1 MSSASGSTSRI
12 ERFGPFWFDLD
23 RSTLYRGNEPVIL
36 ARKRLEVLQL
46 LAEHAGTI
54 VRKEEIIERVWPNQ
68 HIDENNLTL
77 QIFNL
82 RRDLEDDPKRP
93 TYIITAPGIGYLL
106 RTDKIVPPPPAETG
120 SASSNPSE
128 SNGDESPRL
137 PGVARFRTR
146 LLVGAIAVFCL
157 GIGLLIGYISWN
169 ANRPTVAKIS
179 SFTSLPGLEGEPA
192 FSPDGSMLVFS
203 SEGEG
208 GSNRDLYL
216 KRRDGEEPI
225 RLTTHPEM
233 DTQPVWSPDGRQIAF
248 LRRNQDNW
256 ALATLVVLTYP
267 AGSDGTADEK
277 EIAAAG
283 EGLDWSP
290 DGKYF
295 VTGDVPEMDAKS
307 AAQTDSS
314 RGLCLISVDGSE
326 KRVIT
331 SRLAGEV
338 IQDFNPRFSPDGRW
352 IAFLRSR
359 DRETSLAD
367 LFVLDREKEGA
378 PDATRQ
384 LTFDRRRITDLRW
397 MPDGRSLIIASDRD
411 EQRRLWQIPVSNG
424 KPAGKPRI
432 VTTIEA
438 KVENF
443 VLTRNGEVLAFTE
456 QLEDTTIEI
465 RRLGG
470 LADGYPCLINSSS
483 TEDSPRFSPDGKRL
497 VFCSGRTGRN
507 ELWIAR
513 SDCTGLAML
522 NTFQGPGGTGSPRWS
537 PDGETIAFDRRDGN
551 LINVF
556 TLHLPGIS
564 NGTKPQ
570 GLGIDDHSNLMPAW
584 SHDGRQIYFQSSR
597 NGEQQIWRQELASGR
612 QSQVTTV
619 GGNEAIESTDGETL
633 FFTRKDYLWR
643 RDQKNGVEK
652 PIVELE
658 NFPVRR
664 YWGIVGRGI
673 YFVPRTSDIRPFV
686 YRFDLQTQRI
696 EKVMEVGGFPART
709 VPGLSVTA
717 DEKLLAISYISYSM
731 GDIKLATGWK
741 KF

>member
-1 MSSASGSTSRI
+1 
-12 ERFGPFWFDLD
+12 
-23 RSTLYRGNEPVIL
+23 
-36 ARKRLEVLQL
+36 L

-54 VRKEEIIERVWPNQ
+54 VRKEEIFDRVWPNQ
-68 HIDENNLTL
+68 HIDENNLNL

-93 TYIITAPGIGYLL
+93 TYILTAPGIGYLL
-106 RTDKIVPPPPAETG
+106 RTDKVIPPPPAETG
-120 SASSNPSE
+120 ESTSNPSE
-128 SNGDESPRL
+128 SDGDESPQL
-137 PGVARFRTR
+137 PGGVWFRSH
-146 LLVGAIAVFCL
+146 LLVGVIAAFCL
-157 GIGLLIGYISWN
+157 GIGLLIGYIGWN
-169 ANRPTVAKIS
+169 ANRPAVAKIS

-225 RLTTHPEM
+225 RLTTHPEI
-233 DTQPVWSPDGRQIAF
+233 DTQPAWSPDGRQIAF
-248 LRRNQDNW
+248 LRRNQANW
-256 ALATLVVLTYP
+256 AMTMLVVLTYP
-267 AGSDGTADEK
+267 GGSNSTADEK

-290 DGKYF
+290 DGKFF
-295 VTGDVPEMDAKS
+295 VTGVVSEMDAK
-307 AAQTDSS
+307 TDSG

-331 SRLAGEV
+331 SPLSGEV
-338 IQDFNPRFSPDGRW
+338 TLDFNPRFSPDGRW
-352 IAFLRSR
+352 IAFQRSR
-359 DRETSLAD
+359 DQETSLSD
-367 LFVLDREKEGA
+367 LYVLDLEKEGSA
-378 PDATRQ
+378 DATTQ

-397 MPDGRSLIIASDRD
+397 MPDGRSLIIASYRD
-411 EQRRLWQIPVSNG
+411 DQHRLWQIPINNG
-424 KPAGKPRI
+424 KPAGMPQI

-443 VLTRNGEVLAFTE
+443 DLTRNGKVLAFTE

-470 LADGYPCLINSSS
+470 PADGYPCLINSSS
-483 TEDSPRFSPDGKRL
+483 TEDSPRFSPDGERL
-497 VFCSGRTGRN
+497 VFCSGRTGRD
-507 ELWIAR
+507 ELWTAR

-522 NTFQGPGGTGSPRWS
+522 HTFEEPGGTGSPRWS
-537 PDGETIAFDRRDGN
+537 PDGETIAFDGRAGQRDGN

-564 NGTKPQ
+564 NGAKPQ
-570 GLGIDDHSNLMPAW
+570 GLGIDDHSNFMPAW

-597 NGEQQIWRQELASGR
+597 NGEPQIWRQELASGR

-619 GGNEAIESTDGETL
+619 GGDEAIESADGETL
-633 FFTRKDYLWR
+633 FFARKGYLWR
-643 RDQKNGVEK
+643 RDQKDGVEK

-664 YWGIVGRGI
+664 YWCVVGRGI
-673 YFVPRTSDIRPFV
+673 YFVPRTSDIRPVV
-686 YRFDLQTQRI
+686 YRFDLQTHRI

-709 VPGLSVTA
+709 VPGLSVTP

-731 GDIKLATGWK
+731 GDIKLAEGWI

>member
-1 MSSASGSTSRI
+1 M
-12 ERFGPFWFDLD
+12 
-23 RSTLYRGNEPVIL
+23 
-36 ARKRLEVLQL
+36 

-54 VRKEEIIERVWPNQ
+54 VRKEEIFDRVWPNQ
-68 HIDENNLTL
+68 HIDENNLNL

-93 TYIITAPGIGYLL
+93 TYILTAPGIGYLL
-106 RTDKIVPPPPAETG
+106 RTDKVIPPPPAETG
-120 SASSNPSE
+120 ESTSNPSE
-128 SNGDESPRL
+128 SDGDESPQL
-137 PGVARFRTR
+137 PGGVWFRSH
-146 LLVGAIAVFCL
+146 LLVGVIAAFCL
-157 GIGLLIGYISWN
+157 GIGLLIGYIGWN
-169 ANRPTVAKIS
+169 ANRPAVAKIS

-225 RLTTHPEM
+225 RLTSHPEI
-233 DTQPVWSPDGRQIAF
+233 DTQPAWSPDGRQIAF
-248 LRRNQDNW
+248 LRRNQANW
-256 ALATLVVLTYP
+256 AMTMLVVLTYP
-267 AGSDGTADEK
+267 GGSNSIVDEK

-295 VTGDVPEMDAKS
+295 VTGVVSEMDAK
-307 AAQTDSS
+307 TDSG

-338 IQDFNPRFSPDGRW
+338 TQDFNPRFSPDGRW

-359 DRETSLAD
+359 DQETSLSD
-367 LFVLDREKEGA
+367 LYVLDLEKEGSA
-378 PDATRQ
+378 DATTQ
-384 LTFDRRRITDLRW
+384 LTFDRRRISDLRW
-397 MPDGRSLIIASDRD
+397 MPDGRSLIIASYRD
-411 EQRRLWQIPVSNG
+411 DQHRLWQIPINNG
-424 KPAGKPRI
+424 KPAGMPQI

-443 VLTRNGEVLAFTE
+443 DLTRNGKVLAFTE

-470 LADGYPCLINSSS
+470 PADGYPCLINSSS

-497 VFCSGRTGRN
+497 VFCSGRTGRD
-507 ELWIAR
+507 ELWTAR

-522 NTFQGPGGTGSPRWS
+522 HTFEEPGGTGSPRWS
-537 PDGETIAFDRRDGN
+537 PDGETIAFDGRAGQRDGN

-564 NGTKPQ
+564 NGAKPQ
-570 GLGIDDHSNLMPAW
+570 GLGIDDHSNFMPAW

-597 NGEQQIWRQELASGR
+597 NGEPQIWRQELASGR

-619 GGNEAIESTDGETL
+619 GGDEAIESADGETL
-633 FFTRKDYLWR
+633 FFARKGYLWR
-643 RDQKNGVEK
+643 RDQKDGVEK

-664 YWGIVGRGI
+664 YWCVVGRGI
-673 YFVPRTSDIRPFV
+673 YFVPRTSDIRPVV
-686 YRFDLQTQRI
+686 YRFDLQTHRI

-709 VPGLSVTA
+709 VPGLSVTP

-731 GDIKLATGWK
+731 GDIKLAEGWI